1 MHPEFQFHGLQG
13 VENIEDLK
21 LSFAYLHINWNSVF
35 EDLYFSIESI
45 QTDGD
50 YIEVTLRKL
59 GKTKTALLDEPSEG
73 YDSMVTI
80 KEKFLIVNRTPDPLS
95 EELFAKIKETTEN
108 TDLPLAG
115 ILSSSDQLIQQ
126 ELSGKSYLN
135 LAEDAVVIQQAH
147 EIFSKI
153 IK

>member
-1 MHPEFQFHGLQG
+1 MTDKTKKAIVTQFIEKVYNSGQLNYIGELVHPEFQFHGLQG

-80 KEKFLIVNRTPDPLS
+80 KEKFLI
-95 EELFAKIKETTEN
+95 EEGKIKERWSTAPSPMERQPRRSN
-108 TDLPLAG
+108 LTDQD
-115 ILSSSDQLIQQ
+115 SD
-126 ELSGKSYLN
+126 
-135 LAEDAVVIQQAH
+135 
-147 EIFSKI
+147 FRKI
-153 IK
+153 

>member
-1 MHPEFQFHGLQG
+1 MDDKAKEAIVTQFIEKVYNSGQLNYIGKLVHPEFQFHGLQG

-45 QTDGD
+45 QTNNE

-59 GKTKTALLDEPSEG
+59 GKTKNVLSDESSES

-80 KEKFLIVNRTPDPLS
+80 KEKFLI
-95 EELFAKIKETTEN
+95 EEGQIKERWSTSPSPMEQQPN
-108 TDLPLAG
+108 RSNLTDPD
-115 ILSSSDQLIQQ
+115 S
-126 ELSGKSYLN
+126 E
-135 LAEDAVVIQQAH
+135 
-147 EIFSKI
+147 FRKI
-153 IK
+153 